1 MQCFCMQNISEINLL
16 ITRFE
21 TTFVFSAFWGNT
33 RESARNAAAE
43 RLDRG
48 AGCSRSLET
57 PADSSTALAVR
68 GSGRVTAQR

>member
-1 MQCFCMQNISEINLL
+1 MFLYANFSEINLL

-33 RESARNAAAE
+33 RDSVRKAAAE

-57 PADSSTALAVR
+57 PADSSTALAAR